1 MIDSSVLFGM
11 DGIIYGMARPFFLFK
26 WNYVITERSNEMFKW
41 SQHWRHRR
49 PHTQLPNHNVRTFN
63 ASEGWL
69 EGESLLILSQFFSYC
84 SSPVLIKTYCTS
96 AFALHIILDKFF
108 NMCRFLFWDLLE
120 DNLFFFFFCY
130 FYTVS
135 ARYSNGTGRTW
146 LEEKKSHI
154 KHTWKTSLF
163 VS

>member
-96 AFALHIILDKFF
+96 AFDGLCTHHFRQVLQYVQVSIL
-108 NMCRFLFWDLLE
+108 
-120 DNLFFFFFCY
+120 
-130 FYTVS
+130 
-135 ARYSNGTGRTW
+135 G
-146 LEEKKSHI
+146 
-154 KHTWKTSLF
+154 F
-163 VS
+163 VRR